1 MTSLSRA
8 GKANSDSMLPQ
19 DGLSNAIPAGEAR
32 LGKTAGVAARTLLGS
47 DVRTEKVAALRQSIS
62 VGRYNV
68 ASSDVADKVIDALLQ
83 QNGWSGGA
91 TPCTSILER
100 RLLRENRLA
109 GRPA

>member
-1 MTSLSRA
+1 MEAVALSSTSRA
-8 GKANSDSMLPQ
+8 GKTDSDSMLPQ

-68 ASSDVADKVIDALLQ
+68 ASSNLAEKVISALLR
-83 QNGWSGGA
+83 QNG
-91 TPCTSILER
+91 
-100 RLLRENRLA
+100 
-109 GRPA
+109 